1 LNDGHLDR
9 NYGGILII
17 WDRLFGSFREED
29 ERCVYGTRDALNSW
43 DPLWANAEVYWH
55 LLRDSWHTRHWDDK
69 LRVWFKTP
77 GWRPADVA
85 AKFPK
90 PVFALSQV
98 RHYAPQV
105 SPRVRALGAA
115 HFGLLLGGVAVF
127 LWQTDDLPLM
137 TNLVWLC
144 ALSVGLWTTGALL
157 QGRLQPL
164 ELWVINSAALATASG
179 ALGLMPLHWL
189 FKPLTLVLALVWV
202 ATAPVAA
209 RAPVFLKVLLLVAL
223 LASLIGDTLL
233 MLPGNFFIAG
243 LVAFLSA
250 HLAYIVLLQRSTPG
264 SLWFP
269 SRKALW
275 GTLGYGT
282 LMMTLLWS
290 GLPGPVMR
298 VAVAAYVVVIALMAA
313 QAMGRAVLRGDA
325 PSRWVAWGACFFMLS
340 DSLLAINKF
349 MQPLPTA
356 SLWILSTYYI
366 AQVLI
371 MRHVL
376 LGASKSD

>member
-1 LNDGHLDR
+1 
-9 NYGGILII
+9 
-17 WDRLFGSFREED
+17 
-29 ERCVYGTRDALNSW
+29 
-43 DPLWANAEVYWH
+43 
-55 LLRDSWHTRHWDDK
+55 
-69 LRVWFKTP
+69 
-77 GWRPADVA
+77 
-85 AKFPK
+85 
-90 PVFALSQV
+90 
-98 RHYAPQV
+98 
-105 SPRVRALGAA
+105 
-115 HFGLLLGGVAVF
+115 
-127 LWQTDDLPLM
+127 M
-137 TNLVWLC
+137 
-144 ALSVGLWTTGALL
+144 
-157 QGRLQPL
+157 
-164 ELWVINSAALATASG
+164 
-179 ALGLMPLHWL
+179 MPLHWL

-202 ATAPVAA
+202 ATAHVAA

-250 HLAYIVLLQRSTPG
+250 HLAYIVLLKRSTPG
-264 SLWFP
+264 SGTTP

-275 GTLGYGT
+275 GTLGYGA

-298 VAVAAYVVVIALMAA
+298 GAVAAYVVVIALMAA
-313 QAMGRAVLRGDA
+313 QAMGRAVLRADA
-325 PSRWVAWGACFFMLS
+325 ASRWVAWGACFFMLS

-376 LGASKSD
+376 LGASKND